1 MPENLKTYT
10 IRTAVTDDISLLQAL
25 GIETFTETFA
35 DYNSPQNMKRYLDKS
50 FSRAQ
55 IEQEVRDPAGEFLLL
70 MDRAITAG
78 YARIKAGTLPGQPAL
93 RAMEIERIYARREYV
108 GKKAGSTLMEA
119 CLARARQKGY
129 HTLWLGVWERNARAI
144 HFYER
149 WGFERFG
156 EHVFWLGDD
165 AQTDWLMKR
174 NIDL

>member
-1 MPENLKTYT
+1 MSESLKMYT
-10 IRTAVTDDISLLQAL
+10 IRTAGMDDVPLLQAL
-25 GIETFTETFA
+25 GVETFTETFA
-35 DYNSPQNMKRYLDKS
+35 DYNSAENMKRYLDKS
-50 FSRAQ
+50 FSK
-55 IEQEVRDPAGEFLLL
+55 EQMEKEILDPAGEFLLL
-70 MDRAITAG
+70 MDRSITAG
-78 YARIKAGTLPGQPAL
+78 YARIKEGTLPGQPTL

-119 CLARARQKGY
+119 CLDRARRKGY
-129 HTLWLGVWERNARAI
+129 HTVWLGVWERNARAI